1 MPIPASALNVDY
13 CLLLLIIALPS
24 DFLNKSAPYIFRI
37 SLVYFW
43 YILGI
48 FLVCFWDIVEKPSH
62 LGLFSIPRNSFC
74 QRFLINWLTQA
85 ESLRPIAEIANI

>member
-1 MPIPASALNVDY
+1 MIYANSGIAAK

-43 YILGI
+43 DSFGILLKNI
-48 FLVCFWDIVEKPSH
+48 PIWDYFLSLE
-62 LGLFSIPRNSFC
+62 IPFVSVF
-74 QRFLINWLTQA
+74 
-85 ESLRPIAEIANI
+85 